1 MLNSLRRLQKT
12 KFGTAIIAA
21 FFILILI
28 GFASA
33 DMSNVGSGE
42 WSFGM
47 GSSTLVE
54 VGSVPVTEQEMSDA
68 MQRRLQEARQQRPEA
83 EYSTIIGDFDEILSG
98 LIDQKTLFAFAQKFK
113 FPLSKRLV
121 DAEIAQIPQ
130 TKGLNGQFSDQAY
143 RAFLAQQRLSDAEVR
158 SVLAGGLLQRYM
170 LTPVAANARVS
181 VGMGTP
187 YAAMLL
193 ESREGHAAAIP
204 LEVFRSAFKPTDA
217 DLQRYY
223 AANKNRYMVPEQ
235 RALRIARIGPE
246 QVANV
251 TATDQE
257 VTAYYNSHK
266 GDYASKEM
274 RSISQAVVQDQ
285 ATASAIAQRAKGGAT
300 IAAAAA
306 PAGANAAVTTL
317 TDQTRE
323 AYASIAGDT
332 AAAAVFAAPSGGV
345 VGPVQTDFGW
355 AVAKVDSV
363 KTTGGKTLDQAR
375 SEIQAKLTADKRSG
389 AIEELV
395 GGVQDAVDNG
405 SSFSEVAAKSKLT
418 VTNTPLLT
426 ATGAARSD
434 PTFKLPPELAPALKA
449 AFEIETNDPPEIVSL
464 GDDRGYAMISPA
476 QVVTAAPAPLA
487 QVRDRV
493 ASDWIDSKALER
505 ARSVAAQ
512 IEARVQRGTPLA
524 EAMKQ
529 SGAPLPP
536 VQPLAAR
543 RIQVATAQ
551 GPVPAPIKMLFT
563 LAEGK
568 SRMVP
573 DPEGRGFFIVKV
585 DKITPGNALLQP
597 ALIGRMQNELQ
608 EAVSQEYA
616 QEFLAAM
623 RKEVGVERN
632 DSAIQALKNRMT
644 RNGG

>member
-33 DMSNVGSGE
+33 DMSNVGSGK

-332 AAAAVFAAPSGGV
+332 
-345 VGPVQTDFGW
+345 
-355 AVAKVDSV
+355 
-363 KTTGGKTLDQAR
+363 
-375 SEIQAKLTADKRSG
+375 
-389 AIEELV
+389 
-395 GGVQDAVDNG
+395 
-405 SSFSEVAAKSKLT
+405 
-418 VTNTPLLT
+418 
-426 ATGAARSD
+426 
-434 PTFKLPPELAPALKA
+434 
-449 AFEIETNDPPEIVSL
+449 
-464 GDDRGYAMISPA
+464 
-476 QVVTAAPAPLA
+476 
-487 QVRDRV
+487 
-493 ASDWIDSKALER
+493 
-505 ARSVAAQ
+505 
-512 IEARVQRGTPLA
+512 
-524 EAMKQ
+524 
-529 SGAPLPP
+529 
-536 VQPLAAR
+536 
-543 RIQVATAQ
+543 
-551 GPVPAPIKMLFT
+551 
-563 LAEGK
+563 
-568 SRMVP
+568 
-573 DPEGRGFFIVKV
+573 
-585 DKITPGNALLQP
+585 
-597 ALIGRMQNELQ
+597 
-608 EAVSQEYA
+608 
-616 QEFLAAM
+616 
-623 RKEVGVERN
+623 
-632 DSAIQALKNRMT
+632 
-644 RNGG
+644 

>member
-1 MLNSLRRLQKT
+1 M
-12 KFGTAIIAA
+12 A
-21 FFILILI
+21 
-28 GFASA
+28 
-33 DMSNVGSGE
+33 
-42 WSFGM
+42 
-47 GSSTLVE
+47 
-54 VGSVPVTEQEMSDA
+54 
-68 MQRRLQEARQQRPEA
+68 
-83 EYSTIIGDFDEILSG
+83 
-98 LIDQKTLFAFAQKFK
+98 
-113 FPLSKRLV
+113 
-121 DAEIAQIPQ
+121 
-130 TKGLNGQFSDQAY
+130 
-143 RAFLAQQRLSDAEVR
+143 
-158 SVLAGGLLQRYM
+158 
-170 LTPVAANARVS
+170 
-181 VGMGTP
+181 TP
-187 YAAMLL
+187 YASMLL

>member
-33 DMSNVGSGE
+33 DMSNVGSGK

>member
-33 DMSNVGSGE
+33 DMSNVGSGK

-130 TKGLNGQFSDQAY
+130 TKGLNGQFCDQAY

-405 SSFSEVAAKSKLT
+405 SSYSEVAAKSKLT
-418 VTNTPLLT
+418 VTTTPLLT